1 MLKEGRKGREGKGR
15 EGKGREG
22 KGRKGKERKGKEGRK
37 GSLAGGWSGRRTD
50 IQVGRQTENAPT
62 F

>member
-1 MLKEGRKGREGKGR
+1 MLKGGRKEGKGR

-22 KGRKGKERKGKEGRK
+22 KGREGKEGRK

>member
-1 MLKEGRKGREGKGR
+1 MLKEGREGKGR

-22 KGRKGKERKGKEGRK
+22 KGREGRK

>member
-1 MLKEGRKGREGKGR
+1 MLKEGREGKGR
-15 EGKGREG
+15 EGKGRE
-22 KGRKGKERKGKEGRK
+22 GKEGRK

>member
-22 KGRKGKERKGKEGRK
+22 KGRKEGRK